1 MAERRK
7 SHRHGL
13 ELPLSKHQLVAWLLV
28 SAYVGIYYALVQPNL
43 QSSLYLPLLLTHSI
57 GVSVVLLF
65 GSIAT
70 CLDPTDNDS
79 ITAIHKL
86 ADDSHMCLLCS
97 KRVGERSKHCT
108 ACNRCTAHF
117 DHHCNWLNNCIGQ
130 RNYRSFIVLLLG
142 LLVMNGSEAAGIL
155 AILTNAWG
163 EGENS
168 EVLIK
173 HDAGE
178 RGYLYMCS
186 LILTWLCLATTF
198 VSVFALLSFH
208 VFLHIRG
215 LTTYEYILLLRSRKA
230 KVAPAKYNINCKKAA
245 TLPAVL
251 HVQENS
257 VGLDSSMDVTTAV
270 QPKDKCEV
278 VSAELMH

>member
-7 SHRHGL
+7 SHRHGF
-13 ELPLSKHQLVAWLLV
+13 ELPLSKHQVAAWLLV

-57 GVSVVLLF
+57 GVSLVLLF

-70 CLDPTDNDS
+70 CLDPTDNDA
-79 ITAIHKL
+79 ITAVHKL
-86 ADDSHMCLLCS
+86 AEDSHVCQHCG

-117 DHHCNWLNNCIGQ
+117 DHHCNWLNNCVGQ
-130 RNYRSFIVLLLG
+130 RNYTSFIVLLLG

-155 AILTNAWG
+155 AILTNVWADGG
-163 EGENS
+163 ES

-178 RGYLYMCS
+178 RGYLYVGA
-186 LILTWLCLATTF
+186 LILTWLFIATTF
-198 VSVFALLSFH
+198 VTIAALLSFH
-208 VFLHIRG
+208 VLLRYRG

-230 KVAPAKYNINCKKAA
+230 KVAPARYNITCKKAA
-245 TLPAVL
+245 TLPRALPMHDNSV
-251 HVQENS
+251 VQETYVDASNS
-257 VGLDSSMDVTTAV
+257 V
-270 QPKDKCEV
+270 QPKENLEV
-278 VSAELMH
+278 ASAGLTH

>member
-7 SHRHGL
+7 LHRHGL
-13 ELPLSKHQLVAWLLV
+13 ELPLSKHQVVAWLLI
-28 SAYVGIYYALVQPNL
+28 SAYVGIYYSLVQPSL
-43 QSSLYLPLLLTHSI
+43 RSSLYLPLLLTHSI
-57 GVSVVLLF
+57 GASVVLLF

-70 CLDPTDNDS
+70 RIDPTDNDS
-79 ITAIHKL
+79 ITAVHKL
-86 ADDSHMCLLCS
+86 AGDSHICLLCG

-142 LLVMNGSEAAGIL
+142 ILVMNGSEAAGIL
-155 AILTNAWG
+155 AILTNVWAEGG
-163 EGENS
+163 ES

-178 RGYLYMCS
+178 RGYLYVGS
-186 LILTWLCLATTF
+186 LTVTWLCIATTF
-198 VSVFALLSFH
+198 VSISALLGFH
-208 VFLHIRG
+208 ILLRYRG

-230 KVAPAKYNINCKKAA
+230 KVAPAKYNVTGQKAA
-245 TLPAVL
+245 TLPRPV
-251 HVQENS
+251 HDNTV
-257 VGLDSSMDVTTAV
+257 VHDTYVDVSTSA
-270 QPKDKCEV
+270 QPKDKFEV